1 MCALRKDLEALRG
14 WRCWVGRGDCFPTIT
29 CARWAPAFFPSQRG
43 GHLFGTGVG
52 GVIVNFEC
60 GDELANNPLTDFQ
73 LVVREGFSC

>member
-1 MCALRKDLEALRG
+1 MLPNHHVRE
-14 WRCWVGRGDCFPTIT
+14 VGAGVFSESKR
-29 CARWAPAFFPSQRG
+29 